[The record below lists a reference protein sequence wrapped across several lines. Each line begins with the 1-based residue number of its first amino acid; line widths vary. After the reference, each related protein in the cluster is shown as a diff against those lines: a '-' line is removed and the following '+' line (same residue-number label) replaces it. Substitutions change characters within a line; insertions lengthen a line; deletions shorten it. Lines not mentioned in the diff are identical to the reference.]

1 MSRTYGGSGL
11 EVLGVDGVLVEAV
24 PLLERVLG
32 LLVLLLGVPVQH
44 AHVELDADG
53 GAVVPEHA
61 LWVVE
66 EVVGVKDANLDAV
79 GRCDGAI
86 VGLAAD
92 LGADDT
98 GVFAVVE
105 EAAELI
111 VAGLLGHELVE
122 AGLLDKRRHATP
134 VIAGNGV
141 ARVADKEGEV
151 ELLEQLLGHDRRVVG
166 LRRSVIREGSA
177 LVTRQGHG
185 RVLVGGLL
193 HLTVRA
199 VRLAVGADAALRDA
213 KRRSDTGRLLVRWHK
228 VVCDV
233 FDEDALA
240 LMVAMSAFTGRA
252 KNFRWSLGMRPVHAR
267 SR

>member
-24 PLLERVLG
+24 PLLESVLG
-32 LLVLLLGVPVQH
+32 LLVLLLRVPVQH

-61 LWVVE
+61 LGVVE
-66 EVVGVKDANLDAV
+66 EVVSVQDADLNAV
-79 GRCDGAI
+79 GRGDSAV

-111 VAGLLGHELVE
+111 VACLFGHELVE
-122 AGLLDKRRHATP
+122 AGLLDEWWHATP

-141 ARVADKEGEV
+141 ARVADKESEV
-151 ELLEQLLGHDRRVVG
+151 ELLEQLFGHDRRVVG

-177 LVTRQGHG
+177 LVTRHRHG
-185 RVLVGGLL
+185 RVLVSGVF
-193 HLTVRA
+193 HLSVRA
-199 VRLAVGADAALRDA
+199 VRLAIGADATLRDA
-213 KRRSDTGRLLVRWHK
+213 QRRSDARRLLVRWHK

-233 FDEDALA
+233 FDEDSLA
-240 LMVAMSAFTGRA
+240 LMMAMSAFTGRE
-252 KNFRWSLGMRPVHAR
+252 KNFR
-267 SR
+267 

>member
-1 MSRTYGGSGL
+1 MFRTYGRSRL
-11 EVLGVDGVLVEAV
+11 EILGVNGILVETV
-24 PLLERVLG
+24 PFLERVLG

-53 GAVVPEHA
+53 SAVVPEHA
-61 LWVVE
+61 FWVVE
-66 EVVGVKDANLDAV
+66 EVIGVQDADLDAV
-79 GRCDGAI
+79 GRGHGAV

-105 EAAELI
+105 EAAKLI

-122 AGLLDKRRHATP
+122 AGLLDERRNAAP

-166 LRRSVIREGSA
+166 L
-177 LVTRQGHG
+177 
-185 RVLVGGLL
+185 
-193 HLTVRA
+193 
-199 VRLAVGADAALRDA
+199 
-213 KRRSDTGRLLVRWHK
+213 
-228 VVCDV
+228 
-233 FDEDALA
+233 
-240 LMVAMSAFTGRA
+240 
-252 KNFRWSLGMRPVHAR
+252 
-267 SR
+267 